1 MTRRENDVWK
11 DVLTALVSSELTLHH
26 VACEMYLGM
35 MHVLNVLVKGKSSPL
50 PHMV

>member
-1 MTRRENDVWK
+1 MTGRENDVLK
-11 DVLTALVSSELTLHH
+11 DVFTALVSSELTLH